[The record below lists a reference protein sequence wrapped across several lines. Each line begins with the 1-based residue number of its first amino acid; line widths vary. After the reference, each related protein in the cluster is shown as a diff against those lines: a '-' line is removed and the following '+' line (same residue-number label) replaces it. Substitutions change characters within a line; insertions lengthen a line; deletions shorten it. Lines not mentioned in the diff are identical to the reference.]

1 MEINPA
7 SSSDINAVLA
17 QMRQIRAQA
26 QAGIGSAQGGEDVA
40 DVRGF
45 DSVRES
51 QGAQQSN
58 FGGMLKSAIDSVN
71 ELQRTSSQ
79 TSTDFIEGRENNL
92 VKVMLDSQK
101 ASVGFQAM
109 VQVRNRMVSAYQ
121 DIMKMPI

>member
-1 MEINPA
+1 MEINAA

-26 QAGIGSAQGGEDVA
+26 QAGIGPVQGGADVA
-40 DVRGF
+40 GVRGF
-45 DSVRES
+45 GDVSAP
-51 QGAQQSN
+51 QGTEQSN

>member
-1 MEINPA
+1 MEINAA

-26 QAGIGSAQGGEDVA
+26 QAGIGPVQGGADVA
-40 DVRGF
+40 DV
-45 DSVRES
+45 SAP
-51 QGAQQSN
+51 QGTEQSN

>member
-26 QAGIGSAQGGEDVA
+26 QGGVGPAQAGTDVA
-40 DVRGF
+40 GVRGF
-45 DSVRES
+45 DAVRE
-51 QGAQQSN
+51 AQHVEQSN

-71 ELQRTSSQ
+71 ELQKTSSQ